1 MKLVTLLP
9 SATEIIAKLGLEK
22 NLVGV
27 SHECDFPQTVQS
39 LPKLTSSSVNT
50 NLSSAKIHESVLEV
64 VKSAISVYDLDIELL
79 KSLQPDFIITQDL
92 CDVCAVS
99 FDQVEQACQE
109 VLDTDAR
116 IISLKP
122 KLLDDIW
129 DDIQNVA
136 DQLSV
141 PDQGHKFREE
151 VKERTNSVKLRL
163 ENKNRPKILTIEW
176 IDPIYIGGMWLP
188 EMIDIVGGEVCF
200 AEIGKKLPWSAV
212 KIWEKSNLM

>member
-136 DQLSV
+136 DHLSV
-141 PDQGHKFREE
+141 PDLSLIH
-151 VKERTNSVKLRL
+151 
-163 ENKNRPKILTIEW
+163 I
-176 IDPIYIGGMWLP
+176 
-188 EMIDIVGGEVCF
+188 
-200 AEIGKKLPWSAV
+200 
-212 KIWEKSNLM
+212 

>member
-39 LPKLTSSSVNT
+39 LPKLTSSSVN
-50 NLSSAKIHESVLEV
+50 NDLPSAKIHESVLEV

-99 FDQVEQACQE
+99 FAQVEQARN
-109 VLDTDAR
+109 T
-116 IISLKP
+116 P
-122 KLLDDIW
+122 M
-129 DDIQNVA
+129 
-136 DQLSV
+136 
-141 PDQGHKFREE
+141 P
-151 VKERTNSVKLRL
+151 T
-163 ENKNRPKILTIEW
+163 
-176 IDPIYIGGMWLP
+176 Y
-188 EMIDIVGGEVCF
+188 
-200 AEIGKKLPWSAV
+200 
-212 KIWEKSNLM
+212 

>member
-136 DQLSV
+136 DHLSV
-141 PDQGHKFREE
+141 TDQGHKFREE
-151 VKERTNSVKLRL
+151 ANERIDSVKSRL
-163 ENKNRPKILTIEW
+163 QKRNRPKILTIEW

-200 AEIGKKLPWSAV
+200 AESGKKAPVVSREDL
-212 KIWEKSNLM
+212 